1 MADLGA
7 NGGNNSV
14 RLEDVND
21 LPSNGDPGSQRQDD
35 GKTSVNTLSDDH
47 GGQRSQEGSGHHRHS
62 HHRHYDASKYHEKH
76 AQLHHEEEAEL
87 RGPRW
92 PDPSK
97 YNARSLGFLTLQ
109 NPVRKAIIGAIE
121 WPWWDR
127 TVLFL
132 ILLNTVQLGFFY
144 DPFDVAPLRPDSTK
158 RDILEN
164 VGMFFNICFMIE
176 CACKIFGWGFIVGP
190 HTYLKDAWNYL
201 DFFIVIIGVL
211 DFLPADEE
219 GGGGSNLS
227 SLRSL
232 RVMRPLRAVTKFP
245 ELRFLIVLL
254 LQCIPMLSNV
264 LGLCSF
270 IFLVFGILG
279 VQLFQGILR
288 GQCYSYEDGSVH
300 DPAPCSLATEGG
312 GLAKCPLGYECLL
325 LGENPEQGIVHFDSI
340 GGAIMSIFQVM
351 TMEGWNDMMYAIQDT
366 YHPLMCLYFV
376 LLIFLGPIFAVQL
389 FLVVISTK
397 FAETKESLKA
407 LEASKVSAEAANR
420 TFDGGDYDMESS
432 HRGANTDRSGLAG
445 AASGPAAPIQHK
457 DSTLPD
463 FEDSG
468 TMEESNEP
476 TADRVGASSP
486 ESGEGDGSAGG
497 VVSVKKQRRSKKK
510 RSFFGRILYRV
521 QVLAKSEG
529 MGNAILLAIC
539 LNTLTMAINHDCSVG
554 LDCTLDQ
561 AECEGCPA
569 AEPYCKDFKAS
580 LEFLNLIFAFIFI
593 VEAAIKIVG
602 LGPWEYFTNK
612 ANLFDMIIV
621 IVSGVEIPSVWETFK
636 CLQAKEAFLT
646 VCGQADCPDGPHYLP
661 VSNKYFPYCLD
672 YTSCES
678 GGGAVMVL
686 RTFRLVRIVKLLRAF
701 PDVQKQ
707 IKIVISVLGS
717 VAALNG
723 LILIFLLIFCILGM
737 NIFGG
742 KLVAEWDPGLIS
754 MGTRVYVDIP
764 GDWLQDRFPGQWHG
778 RPGSIEQVDPFNHSS
793 TPWLVQLEWGAEL
806 AAEYPNLGIS
816 EEGFLWAAVKE
827 EVGVGAPAIVQ
838 VVPRMN
844 FDNIVNAAITTFQ
857 VLTVANWNDDMY
869 DTVASTDPG
878 AALYFYTIIVV
889 GNWMLLN
896 LFIAILIQGFA
907 EQKATQLAENLQ
919 RMQEQFLSTLGGLT
933 QAELATQMQALFAK
947 MDKDNSGV
955 IDKRELQKMLED
967 LEVRLTE
974 KELTQLFR
982 KYDQDGSGEI
992 DFSEFLSL
1000 IKDLLQKAEAAV
1012 NGGPGDTQDEG
1023 QGGTAKINDQAA
1035 FEEAQKLHEEQQRNK
1050 ADHVPVEAVP
1060 KSCFVLDEKNPLRVA
1075 CKWLVELKWFDRYI
1089 LGCILLSCVSLAYEN
1104 PGISDVSPTGLALRD
1119 IDLFLNS
1126 SFILECVCKIISL
1139 SFVVYMKSGW
1149 NKLDFLIVSTSI
1161 LDMVLTAAFSGQ
1173 NVDLSVL
1180 KIFRIFRILR
1190 ALRPLRIIARARGLR
1205 ILVSTILSAT
1215 KPVLN
1220 TLGIAIVTFALF
1232 GILGMQ
1238 LLSGKMWTCSDPLR
1252 FQKDDCRGIDEGGS
1266 PRKWVR
1272 ADVHFDRID
1281 QAIRSLFILATQDD
1295 WPEHMWAGIDATSS
1309 TTGAKQ
1315 NHSLWL
1321 FIFYVFCILVA
1332 GYLVINIFVGVFV
1345 DCYNSVAAEMEE
1357 PLEEKLTM
1365 SRIPPI
1371 FDDPVNAVRCAVMQV
1386 VLTTSFDMFIAFFIV
1401 TNVLSMAFESF
1412 KQSQSQT
1419 DFGVVAN
1426 YFFTFIFG
1434 WECLAK
1440 MYAFYP
1446 RRYFSANW
1454 NRFDFF
1460 IVFVSFAGIA
1470 IDELGTSVGL
1480 NPTVLRVLRVF
1491 RIFRILRAFR
1501 IFKALKGLQ
1510 AIIATLG
1517 DSLPALMNLFS
1528 MLGLVFFIFA
1538 VLGVT
1543 QFGTLCDDN
1552 DVGKEGLKAVR
1563 CLFTDDD
1570 SLLDHH
1576 ASFKTIFLGILTLF
1590 RVATG
1595 DAWGE
1600 LLAAASVPGP
1610 NGVVLHIPVREKEW
1624 TDFTELL
1631 GYDPSSLDKD
1641 DPLYFTRW
1649 DGSSTAPPALEER
1662 SGLEAAYVQMT
1673 RISIQKWYEGV
1684 QGMDEDADWPFP
1696 ESAPDAATWITIG
1709 RQVMPGCF
1717 TDEDVILFQQEGL
1730 VDCTTDDGYPLV
1742 CTGTCG
1748 NYWVSNI
1755 YFCAFVCIAAFVLL
1769 QLVIAVLM
1777 EQLAN
1782 QFGQDLSGRKKPQDL
1797 VTGCEELQKPVLA
1810 RIARR
1815 WQYNAERFLNHNSA
1829 VRIMPAIQES
1839 ENEENV
1845 SFTNHSR
1852 SPDTRYNFNGEGS
1865 GGTQSPMTQAMP
1877 DSSPSNQATGVEKA
1891 AHVTEVDKVGESDWQ
1906 HTVESPGVESEM
1918 MMNAVHHHRDS
1929 GTTA

>member
-707 IKIVISVLGS
+707 VKIVVGILGS
-717 VAALNG
+717 VAALIG
-723 LILIFLLIFCILGM
+723 LIFIFLLIFCILGM

-907 EQKATQLAENLQ
+907 EQKAVQLQENLLK
-919 RMQEQFLSTLGGLT
+919 MQEGLLKKLGGLR
-933 QAELATQMQALFAK
+933 EDDLATKIETLFESIDA
-947 MDKDNSGV
+947 DGSGV
-955 IDKRELQKMLED
+955 IDKFELKGALEELEINLRPKELQD
-967 LEVRLTE
+967 LV
-974 KELTQLFR
+974 K
-982 KYDQDGSGEI
+982 KYDVDGSGTI
-992 DFSEFLSL
+992 DFEEFLSM
-1000 IKDLLQKAEAAV
+1000 IKELVKKAEMAV
-1012 NGGPGDTQDEG
+1012 AGEQEDAPGPEG
-1023 QGGTAKINDQAA
+1023 SSPGKIKRRASTIDDSELAKAKAMHDATQAA
-1035 FEEAQKLHEEQQRNK
+1035 RDNVKHSAATTARNK
-1050 ADHVPVEAVP
+1050 
-1060 KSCFVLDEKNPLRVA
+1060 SLYIFTEKNPVRVLCTYIA
-1075 CKWLVELKWFDRYI
+1075 GHPYFDKLI
-1089 LGCILLSCVSLAYEN
+1089 LSCIFMSSVCL
-1104 PGISDVSPTGLALRD
+1104 GIERPEIGDNSPEREALKNIDV
-1119 IDLFLNS
+1119 FLNIMFLS
-1126 SFILECVCKIISL
+1126 EAVFKVVSL
-1139 SFVVYMKSGW
+1139 SFSEYIKNGW
-1149 NKLDFLIVSTSI
+1149 NRLDFMIVTTSL
-1161 LDMVLTAAFSGQ
+1161 LDWGLTEGLKDA
-1173 NVDLSVL
+1173 NVDLTVL
-1180 KIFRIFRILR
+1180 KIFRIFRIFR

-1205 ILVSTILSAT
+1205 ILVSTLMSSI
-1215 KPVLN
+1215 KPVMN
-1220 TLGIAIVTFALF
+1220 TVGIALSVFAVF
-1232 GILGMQ
+1232 GVLGMQ
-1238 LLSGKMWTCSDPLR
+1238 LLSGKMRFCSDPKVFLKENCVGETEDGELR
-1252 FQKDDCRGIDEGGS
+1252 MWMS
-1266 PRKWVR
+1266 HP
-1272 ADVHFDRID
+1272 VHFDDIVN
-1281 QAIRSLFILATQDD
+1281 AIRALFILATQDD
-1295 WPEHMWAGIDATSS
+1295 WPDHMWAGVDATGNKS
-1309 TTGAKQ
+1309 GRWQ
-1315 NHSLWL
+1315 NRNEVYILYY
-1321 FIFYVFCILVA
+1321 IFCIMVA
-1332 GYLVINIFVGVFV
+1332 GYLIVNIFVGVFV
-1345 DCYNSVAAEMEE
+1345 DCYNAAASDMEQPQE
-1357 PLEEKLTM
+1357 PKKISTSKLQDV
-1365 SRIPPI
+1365 
-1371 FDDPVNAVRCAVMQV
+1371 FDDPESAIRLKICDTVA
-1386 VLTTSFDMFIAFFIV
+1386 TSAFDLFIAFFIS
-1401 TNVLSMAFESF
+1401 TNVITMAMESF
-1412 KQSQSQT
+1412 KQSEWQNV
-1419 DFGVVAN
+1419 FGVFTN
-1426 YFFTFIFG
+1426 FFFAFVFG
-1434 WECLAK
+1434 FECAFK
-1440 MYAFYP
+1440 MWAFRP
-1446 RRYFSANW
+1446 RRYFSSGW

-1460 IVFVSFAGIA
+1460 IVSVTFLGIL
-1470 IDELGTSVGL
+1470 IDTSARIAARSAADGGAPSEPPNL
-1480 NPTVLRVLRVF
+1480 MFLRIQRIF
-1491 RIFRILRAFR
+1491 RIFRILRAVR
-1501 IFKALKGLQ
+1501 IFKTAKGLY
-1510 AIIATLG
+1510 AIAVTMM
-1517 DSLPALMNLFS
+1517 SSMPALVNLLL
-1528 MLGLVFFIFA
+1528 MLMLLFFMYG
-1538 VLGVT
+1538 VLGVML
-1543 QFGTLCDDN
+1543 FGHLCSAGDETRP
-1552 DVGKEGLKAVR
+1552 GIEAVR
-1563 CLFTDDD
+1563 CMLHPPET
-1570 SLLDHH
+1570 LLDPH
-1576 ASFKTIFLGILTLF
+1576 ANFINMGNALLTLF
-1590 RVATG
+1590 RIATG

-1600 LLAAASVPGP
+1600 ILYACQVEVVGGFPRKVLDETWKHMVDLLQYDPRTLPPQDPEFLAA
-1610 NGVVLHIPVREKEW
+1610 
-1624 TDFTELL
+1624 
-1631 GYDPSSLDKD
+1631 D
-1641 DPLYFTRW
+1641 D
-1649 DGSSTAPPALEER
+1649 D
-1662 SGLEAAYVQMT
+1662 
-1673 RISIQKWYEGV
+1673 
-1684 QGMDEDADWPFP
+1684 
-1696 ESAPDAATWITIG
+1696 DAAIKIAMLSIRRWNHTAYGTEDHPAWPLTSDTA
-1709 RQVMPGCF
+1709 RDWVALARMALPFCV
-1717 TDEDVILFQQEGL
+1717 TDQEMYELENANLAYCGEGIRC
-1730 VDCTTDDGYPLV
+1730 VE
-1742 CTGTCG
+1742 TCG
-1748 NYWVSNI
+1748 NP
-1755 YFCAFVCIAAFVLL
+1755 YF
-1769 QLVIAVLM
+1769 
-1777 EQLAN
+1777 AN
-1782 QFGQDLSGRKKPQDL
+1782 FTL
-1797 VTGCEELQKPVLA
+1797 VTVPP
-1810 RIARR
+1810 
-1815 WQYNAERFLNHNSA
+1815 FSA
-1829 VRIMPAIQES
+1829 PSTDSCASLCVC
-1839 ENEENV
+1839 V
-1845 SFTNHSR
+1845 CTH
-1852 SPDTRYNFNGEGS
+1852 TR
-1865 GGTQSPMTQAMP
+1865 QC
-1877 DSSPSNQATGVEKA
+1877 V
-1891 AHVTEVDKVGESDWQ
+1891 
-1906 HTVESPGVESEM
+1906 
-1918 MMNAVHHHRDS
+1918 
-1929 GTTA
+1929 